1 MAQRKKTATVQLKVR
16 MKEALRAR
24 IEKAAKAGSVSMNA
38 EILERLERSFET
50 ENQYGGPLA
59 TVLVDRIGRAMAAVG
74 ECDGFYAFNKTG
86 HEREWLNYQIPY
98 ARAAAAAVAILDINR
113 PKIDGA
119 VPSRTAAEGIKRT
132 AAEVIERSAVEVE
145 RLGEIAAAE
154 GSAPSTTARSSS
166 MEAAAMWDRAVRKT
180 NVRYGFAPAAEA
192 FTPQELTE
200 KIQRA
205 YADLG
210 ALLAALGTP
219 NREGKTDE

>member
-1 MAQRKKTATVQLKVR
+1 MARRAKTSRPQVGLRVSEDMRVR
-16 MKEALRAR
+16 L
-24 IEKAAKAGSVSMNA
+24 EKAAKKSGRSINS
-38 EILERLERSFET
+38 EILERLEESFET
-50 ENQYGGPLA
+50 ETQYGGPLA
-59 TVLVDRIGRAMAAVG
+59 TVLIDRIGRAMAAVG
-74 ECDGFYAFNKTG
+74 ECDGFYTFNRTG
-86 HEREWLNYQIPY
+86 HGREWLSYQIPY
-98 ARAAAAAVAILDINR
+98 ARAAAAAVAILEINR
-113 PKIDGA
+113 PKVDGA

-132 AAEVIERSAVEVE
+132 AAEVIEQSAVEVE
-145 RLGEIAAAE
+145 RQGEIAAAE
-154 GSAPSTTARSSS
+154 APAPSTTARSSS